1 MVEEELLEELEE
13 SKNEIYKCPS
23 CGANLIYKPETQ
35 SLYCEYCDYTLALEG
50 THSTEENDFFNTI
63 KSTINNDEVKKA
75 SCKNCGAVIII
86 DKQDITTKCPFCDT
100 SIVLAIDEIN
110 GLKPDRV
117 IPFKIDD
124 KVGKENYGKWIKKR
138 FFAPSKLKKDI
149 PNLNMYSIYTPSWT
163 FDTNVIATYE
173 GRLGRRY
180 TTYVGSGKNRRAVV
194 RTRWFRIKGIHQ
206 KIVDDILICSGKQIS
221 QQEMINIQPFN
232 TNDSFV
238 FDNRYIVGHPT
249 EHYAL
254 ELENGWNYSKNLII
268 QQLQREILSK
278 YHYDVVGY
286 IKVNPNYNNV
296 KYKYVLLPIWIGH
309 YFYLKKK
316 YRFLV
321 NGENGKVWGKTPIS
335 IFKVLIVSVLSIMV
349 LLLIFWAFASS
360 GVNY

>member
-124 KVGKENYGKWIKKR
+124 KFDLCIQNKDDYRPHYGEFEGSYAQDVMGYSDDVINDAFEGDPDNYW
-138 FFAPSKLKKDI
+138 
-149 PNLNMYSIYTPSWT
+149 
-163 FDTNVIATYE
+163 
-173 GRLGRRY
+173 
-180 TTYVGSGKNRRAVV
+180 
-194 RTRWFRIKGIHQ
+194 
-206 KIVDDILICSGKQIS
+206 
-221 QQEMINIQPFN
+221 NI
-232 TNDSFV
+232 D
-238 FDNRYIVGHPT
+238 
-249 EHYAL
+249 
-254 ELENGWNYSKNLII
+254 
-268 QQLQREILSK
+268 
-278 YHYDVVGY
+278 
-286 IKVNPNYNNV
+286 
-296 KYKYVLLPIWIGH
+296 
-309 YFYLKKK
+309 
-316 YRFLV
+316 
-321 NGENGKVWGKTPIS
+321 
-335 IFKVLIVSVLSIMV
+335 
-349 LLLIFWAFASS
+349 
-360 GVNY
+360 